1 MKRFCGVLLLLVIVV
16 FGAVLL
22 VNVVAFITLL
32 EVFLIATI
40 LLCILWWV
48 NKLDNQI
55 HLYRVQ
61 RMFRERS
68 IRREFN
74 EIPPRRRRSL

>member
-1 MKRFCGVLLLLVIVV
+1 MKRFRGVLLLLVIVV
-16 FGAVLL
+16 CGAVLL
-22 VNVVAFITLL
+22 VNVVALITLL
-32 EVFLIATI
+32 EVFLIASI

-61 RMFRERS
+61 RIFRERA
-68 IRREFN
+68 IRRELN
-74 EIPPRRRRSL
+74 GIPPRRRRSL